1 MNAAERGVTTV
12 ADRVSAKIARQAAAE
27 ATGLAGGRVLR
38 STAGTRG
45 RCVEVTVEV
54 DLPLPAASDTDQMIR
69 LRDHL
74 TRRTRSL
81 TGLSIAPAHLRIRRL
96 TAPTPSPTSS
106 PTPCP
111 RPAAQQPLPL
121 RVSRPWS
128 PRRAATVGLAVAVAL
143 LSALMLWT
151 VLQQHLPGTAAPP
164 WRQVRQWTTVSGGR
178 PYVRLAA
185 AVATAAGAWL
195 ILLALSPG
203 HRRLLPLRCHA
214 PARAVISRTHAARL
228 IRAAVTEV
236 PGLRVHAVRFTPR
249 KVTVRAEAAYGTP
262 RDIRDHT
269 LETIERTLRTIP
281 LRHTPEPRLVL
292 RDAHDPHTASTRS
305 PAREDE
311 DV

>member
-27 ATGLAGGRVLR
+27 ATDLAGGRVLR

-54 DLPLPAASDTDQMIR
+54 DLPLPAASNTDQMIR

-81 TGLSIAPAHLRIRRL
+81 TGLSIAPAHLRIRKL
-96 TAPTPSPTSS
+96 TA

-121 RVSRPWS
+121 TVSRPWS
-128 PRRAATVGLAVAVAL
+128 PRRAATIGLAVAVAL

-151 VLQQHLPGTAAPP
+151 VLQQHLPGTATPP
-164 WRQVRQWTTVSGGR
+164 WRQVRQWMTVSGGR
-178 PYVRLAA
+178 PHVRLAA
-185 AVATAAGAWL
+185 AVAAAAGGWL

-203 HRRLLPLRCHA
+203 NRRLLPLRCPP

-262 RDIRDHT
+262 RDIRGHT
-269 LETIERTLRTIP
+269 LETIERTLRTVP
-281 LRHTPEPRLVL
+281 LGHTPEVRLVL
-292 RDAHDPHTASTRS
+292 RDTHDPHTASTRP
-305 PAREDE
+305 PARKDE